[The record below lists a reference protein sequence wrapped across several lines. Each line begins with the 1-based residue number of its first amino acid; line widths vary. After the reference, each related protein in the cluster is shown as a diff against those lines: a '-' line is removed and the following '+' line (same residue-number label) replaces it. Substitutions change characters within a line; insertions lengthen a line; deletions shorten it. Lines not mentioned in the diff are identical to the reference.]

1 MSARAARA
9 SWVLVVAVHAQ
20 PPRIAPRQIATTAA
34 AMRAGRRRNFGGGG
48 NGGSA
53 EDGGGTCD
61 RSYRVAVLLIFVCP
75 LAAARYS
82 TSTCASPTVISTDLC
97 RPSRRMAPEDRKRTR
112 LHSSH

>member
-1 MSARAARA
+1 M
-9 SWVLVVAVHAQ
+9 
-20 PPRIAPRQIATTAA
+20 RISDWSSDVCSSDRAA

-97 RPSRRMAPEDRKRTR
+97 RPSRRMVPDWPAP
-112 LHSSH
+112 SHVITHDDVAVTV